1 MLASARAF
9 HCEARSSGSCR
20 APSDSKI
27 VKPFI
32 VMIQRLSGACGIVLA
47 SPAKQMTSEL
57 YERPRGITAFIV
69 FFLVG
74 TLISFLAGLSLLV
87 PSTFF
92 EAMWRV
98 NPRGHDGLVRIG
110 LWAVALLFA
119 ASISCAAAA
128 IGLWRRARWGHGV
141 AVALIAINLLS
152 DIANTLMATEPRA
165 IIGIPIAFALL
176 LYLLSKRVRNY
187 FKDRSLIIDPKKKT

>member
-1 MLASARAF
+1 
-9 HCEARSSGSCR
+9 
-20 APSDSKI
+20 
-27 VKPFI
+27 
-32 VMIQRLSGACGIVLA
+32 
-47 SPAKQMTSEL
+47 MTSEL
-57 YERPRGITAFIV
+57 HERPRGIMAFIV

-92 EAMWRV
+92 QGMWRV
-98 NPRGHDGLVRIG
+98 NPRGHNGLVRIG
-110 LWAVALLFA
+110 LWAVVLLFA

-152 DIANTLMATEPRA
+152 DIANALMATEPRA
-165 IIGIPIAFALL
+165 IVGIPIAFALL
-176 LYLLSKRVRNY
+176 LYLLRKPVRNY
-187 FKDRSLIIDPKKKT
+187 FKHRSPIIDPTKKT